1 MRGFCKRCRRGASA
15 IEFALTLP
23 VFLLF
28 MFGTMDYG
36 WYFFK
41 LATVTHATQ
50 EGCRAGA
57 VARTG
62 GRDWRGIGS
71 TDYGRYTIA
80 RNAVLKGLSDGGVSC
95 KSSGSSCRFTMSGFG
110 DFPSAFLV
118 CDVEV
123 TSPPLVGFVP
133 LPRGPIRAHAQ
144 TLFEWQSGAL
154 GSKVYTY

>member
-15 IEFALTLP
+15 IEFAITLP

-41 LATVTHATQ
+41 WATVTHATQ

-62 GRDWRGIGS
+62 GRDWRGGEG
-71 TDYGRYTIA
+71 TL
-80 RNAVLKGLSDGGVSC
+80 NPK
-95 KSSGSSCRFTMSGFG
+95 
-110 DFPSAFLV
+110 P
-118 CDVEV
+118 
-123 TSPPLVGFVP
+123 
-133 LPRGPIRAHAQ
+133 Q
-144 TLFEWQSGAL
+144 TLNP
-154 GSKVYTY
+154 KP